1 MKKENEKYVIE
12 KLYLKE
18 FQFFNGEYDIT
29 FNIVDINTDKMII
42 KLAVTKAGKI
52 FVTECDLKF
61 DRDESL
67 YFQFGIDNV
76 KIELNDFE
84 TIND

>member
-1 MKKENEKYVIE
+1 MENQEKEIKNYW
-12 KLYLKE
+12 LQ
-18 FQFFNGEYDIT
+18 QFTYFDGESDTT
-29 FNIVDINTDKMII
+29 FNILDVDTDKMII

-67 YFQFGIDNV
+67 YFQFGIENTKLKVD
-76 KIELNDFE
+76 DFE

>member
-1 MKKENEKYVIE
+1 MENQEKEIKNYW
-12 KLYLKE
+12 LQ
-18 FQFFNGEYDIT
+18 QFTYFDGEYDTT
-29 FNIVDINTDKMII
+29 FNILDVDTDKMII

-67 YFQFGIDNV
+67 YFQFGIENT
-76 KIELNDFE
+76 KIKIDDFE
-84 TIND
+84 NIED

>member
-1 MKKENEKYVIE
+1 MEKQEKEMKYYW
-12 KLYLKE
+12 LQ
-18 FQFFNGEYDIT
+18 QFTYFDGEYDTT
-29 FNIVDINTDKMII
+29 FNILDVNTDKMII

-67 YFQFGIDNV
+67 YFQFGIDNI

>member
-1 MKKENEKYVIE
+1 MENQEKEIKNYW
-12 KLYLKE
+12 LQQFTYFDGE
-18 FQFFNGEYDIT
+18 FDTT
-29 FNIVDINTDKMII
+29 FNILDVDTDKMII
-42 KLAVTKAGKI
+42 KLAITKAGKI
-52 FVTECDLKF
+52 FVIECDLKF

-76 KIELNDFE
+76 KIELNEFE

>member
-1 MKKENEKYVIE
+1 MENQEKEIKNYW
-12 KLYLKE
+12 LQQFTYFDGE
-18 FQFFNGEYDIT
+18 FDTT
-29 FNIVDINTDKMII
+29 FNILDVDKDKMII

-67 YFQFGIDNV
+67 YFQFGIENT
-76 KIELNDFE
+76 KIKVNDFE
-84 TIND
+84 NIED

>member
-1 MKKENEKYVIE
+1 MENQEKEIKNYW
-12 KLYLKE
+12 LQQFTYFDGE
-18 FQFFNGEYDIT
+18 FDTT
-29 FNIVDINTDKMII
+29 FNILDVDTDKMII

-67 YFQFGIDNV
+67 YFQFGIENTKS
-76 KIELNDFE
+76 KIDDFE

>member
-1 MKKENEKYVIE
+1 MKKQEREMKYYW
-12 KLYLKE
+12 LQ
-18 FQFFNGEYDIT
+18 QFTYFDGEYDTT
-29 FNIVDINTDKMII
+29 FNILDVNTDKMII

-52 FVTECDLKF
+52 YTIECDLYL

-67 YFQFGIDNV
+67 YFKFGVDNT
-76 KIELNDFE
+76 KIKVDDFE

>member
-1 MKKENEKYVIE
+1 MKNQEKEIKNYW
-12 KLYLKE
+12 LQQFTYFDGE
-18 FQFFNGEYDIT
+18 FDAT
-29 FNIVDINTDKMII
+29 FNILDVDTDKMII

-67 YFQFGIDNV
+67 YFQFGIENT
-76 KIELNDFE
+76 KIKIDDFE
-84 TIND
+84 TKKD

>member
-1 MKKENEKYVIE
+1 MENQEKEIKNYW
-12 KLYLKE
+12 LQQFTYFDGE
-18 FQFFNGEYDIT
+18 FDTT
-29 FNIVDINTDKMII
+29 FNILDVDTDKMII

-52 FVTECDLKF
+52 FVTESDLKF
-61 DRDESL
+61 DRNESL

-84 TIND
+84 TVND

>member
-1 MKKENEKYVIE
+1 MENQEKEIKNYW
-12 KLYLKE
+12 LQ
-18 FQFFNGEYDIT
+18 QFTYFDDEYDTT
-29 FNIVDINTDKMII
+29 FNILDVDTDKMII

-67 YFQFGIDNV
+67 YFQFGIENT
-76 KIELNDFE
+76 KIKIDDFE

>member
-1 MKKENEKYVIE
+1 MENQEKQIKNYW
-12 KLYLKE
+12 LQQFTYFDGE
-18 FQFFNGEYDIT
+18 FDTT
-29 FNIVDINTDKMII
+29 FNILDVDTDKMII

-67 YFQFGIDNV
+67 YFQFGIENTKLKVD
-76 KIELNDFE
+76 DFE

>member
-1 MKKENEKYVIE
+1 MENQEKEIKNYW
-12 KLYLKE
+12 LQQFTYFDGE
-18 FQFFNGEYDIT
+18 FDTT
-29 FNIVDINTDKMII
+29 FNILDVYTDKMII

-52 FVTECDLKF
+52 FITECDLKF

-67 YFQFGIDNV
+67 YFQFGIENT
-76 KIELNDFE
+76 KIKVDDFE

>member
-1 MKKENEKYVIE
+1 MEKQE
-12 KLYLKE
+12 KQIKNYWLQ
-18 FQFFNGEYDIT
+18 QFTYFDGEYDTT
-29 FNIVDINTDKMII
+29 FNILDVDTDKMII

-67 YFQFGIDNV
+67 FFQFGTENTKIKVDDFE
-76 KIELNDFE
+76 KIED
-84 TIND
+84 

>member
-1 MKKENEKYVIE
+1 MKNQEKEIKNYW
-12 KLYLKE
+12 LQQFTYFDGE
-18 FQFFNGEYDIT
+18 FDAT
-29 FNIVDINTDKMII
+29 FNILDVDTDKMII

-67 YFQFGIDNV
+67 YFQFGIENT
-76 KIELNDFE
+76 KIKIDDFE
-84 TIND
+84 NIED

>member
-1 MKKENEKYVIE
+1 MEKQE
-12 KLYLKE
+12 KQIKNYWLQ
-18 FQFFNGEYDIT
+18 QFTYFDGEYDTT
-29 FNIVDINTDKMII
+29 FNILDVDTDKMII

-67 YFQFGIDNV
+67 YFQFGIENTKLKVD
-76 KIELNDFE
+76 DFE
-84 TIND
+84 TTND

>member
-1 MKKENEKYVIE
+1 MENQEKEIKNYW
-12 KLYLKE
+12 LQQFTYFDGE
-18 FQFFNGEYDIT
+18 FDTT
-29 FNIVDINTDKMII
+29 FNILDVDTDKMII

-67 YFQFGIDNV
+67 YFQFGIDNI

>member
-1 MKKENEKYVIE
+1 MKNQEKEIKNYW
-12 KLYLKE
+12 LQQFTYFDGE
-18 FQFFNGEYDIT
+18 FDAT
-29 FNIVDINTDKMII
+29 FNILDVDTDKMII

-67 YFQFGIDNV
+67 YFQFGIENT
-76 KIELNDFE
+76 KIKIDDFE